1 MANTKNKVK
10 YNLKNVHVVP
20 ITKAEDGSITFDT
33 SKIMHIPGAVSM
45 SMPPSG
51 EQNIFYADGTKYFIT
66 NGNDGYEG
74 TVEFA
79 LVPDE
84 FNEQY
89 LGNAKTDEGVIVEDK
104 DANLQHFA
112 MMWQFDGDAHNTRHI
127 MYDCVASR
135 PEITSKTNEANIEVQ
150 TETMNIT
157 CGSVYNKFLDKNLV
171 KAKTTA
177 DVDTDVYDKW
187 FTDPYQP
194 AEPPTPP
201 GP

>member
-1 MANTKNKVK
+1 MANQTNKVK
-10 YNLKNVHVVP
+10 YNLLNVHVVP
-20 ITKAEDGSITFDT
+20 ITKADDGTITFDK
-33 SKIMHIPGAVSM
+33 SNVMRIPGAVSM
-45 SMPPSG
+45 SLPPAG

-74 TVEFA
+74 TIEFA
-79 LVPDE
+79 IVPDE
-84 FNEQY
+84 FNEEY
-89 LGNAKTDEGVIVEDK
+89 LGNVKTTEGVIVEDK
-104 DANLQHFA
+104 DANLKHFA
-112 MMWQFDGDAHNTRHI
+112 LMWQFDGDAHSTRHI

-157 CGSVYNKFLDKNLV
+157 CGSVYNDYLKKNLV

-177 DVDTDVYDKW
+177 DTDQSVYDAW

-194 AEPPTPP
+194 TVPTPP